1 MTLPRPLL
9 QCRKNNDNSRTR
21 VTNEQP
27 APTQPPLWRRLL
39 HPKLRDM
46 AKVVGGMIVGTLVGA
61 GVQKGLQ
68 STGLMGPGVET
79 LIEQQQSNF
88 TEVNGKLDALR
99 KVSSDPAAQRMLNE
113 LSALLQKQ
121 AALSQ
126 QTEQQLKLMASEMST
141 GKERELAARGISGGA
156 DFWLKIGESYNL
168 ATRDQVFAVQGYG
181 SGVVQ
186 VSLNGTVKR
195 LRVGDTVEFMAG
207 ARACKV
213 FYKQATPRQDG
224 RVGFDLDCK

>member
-1 MTLPRPLL
+1 MT
-9 QCRKNNDNSRTR
+9 D
-21 VTNEQP
+21 EQP
-27 APTQPPLWRRLL
+27 APAQPPLWRRLL

-46 AKVVGGMIVGTLVGA
+46 VKVVGGMIVGTLVGA

-79 LIEQQQSNF
+79 LIAEQQSNF

-99 KVSSDPAAQRMLNE
+99 KVSSDPAAQRALNE
-113 LSALLQKQ
+113 LSAALQKQ
-121 AALSQ
+121 NALSQ
-126 QTEQQLKLMASEMST
+126 RTEQQLKLMATQMST
-141 GKERELAARGISGGA
+141 SKERELAEHGMSGGA
-156 DFWLKIGESYNL
+156 DFWLKVGESYNL
-168 ATRDQVFAVQGYG
+168 ATRDQVFALQGYG
-181 SGVVQ
+181 NGVAQ

-195 LRVGDTVEFMAG
+195 LAVGGVVEFMAG
-207 ARACKV
+207 QRACKV

>member
-1 MTLPRPLL
+1 M
-9 QCRKNNDNSRTR
+9 
-21 VTNEQP
+21 V
-27 APTQPPLWRRLL
+27 
-39 HPKLRDM
+39 
-46 AKVVGGMIVGTLVGA
+46 KVVGGMVVGTLVGA

-79 LIEQQQSNF
+79 LIAEQQSNF
-88 TEVNGKLDALR
+88 TEVNSKLDALR
-99 KVSSDPAAQRMLNE
+99 KVSSDPAAQRALSE

-121 AALSQ
+121 SALSQ

-141 GKERELAARGISGGA
+141 SKERELAERGVSGGA
-156 DFWLKIGESYNL
+156 DFWLKTGESYNL
-168 ATRDQVFAVQGYG
+168 KTRDQVFALQGYG
-181 SGVVQ
+181 QGIAQ

-195 LRVGDTVEFMAG
+195 LRVGEVVDFMAG
-207 ARACKV
+207 ERACRV